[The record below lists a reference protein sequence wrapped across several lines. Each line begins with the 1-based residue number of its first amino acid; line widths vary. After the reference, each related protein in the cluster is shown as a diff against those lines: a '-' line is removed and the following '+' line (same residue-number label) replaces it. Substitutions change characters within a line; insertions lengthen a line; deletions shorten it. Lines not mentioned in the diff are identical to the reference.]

1 MEGKILRCA
10 IYIRVS
16 TWEQATYGKS
26 LRAQKECLEDYA
38 ARHNMKVIGIYADEG
53 QTARKELKKR
63 KAIHALLADVKS
75 DKVDVILFWRM
86 DRWFRSVGDFYKVQD
101 VLDAHGVRWIDVGE
115 PNINM
120 ETRDGRLS
128 LNLALAIGQ
137 NEVDTTSERIKFT
150 VANTIKNGGMV
161 WGYKN
166 LGFGYAV
173 ETVDGKSRII
183 KDPETEHMAEE
194 FYRYLFACK
203 NKQAT
208 VRHMQDTY
216 DIPFSYSMLRTM
228 CSSELYAGMYR
239 GNENYCPAYITKEQL
254 RQLQEIKRNYIRSA
268 PSGRIYLFTSLIRCP
283 LCGQKLIGTATQ
295 SIVNRKTREKRTY
308 IYYRCNRAIIDHL
321 CSYRHRV
328 SQNLVEEY
336 LLSNIQREY
345 EQYLLR
351 CDVRSRERR
360 KAAAKKSPDKIRKEM
375 DRLNLLFQKG
385 RIDDDYYESEYQR
398 LDAELQAASVIIDM
412 PAPAGQVP
420 EHLETVLS
428 DDFRSIYEALSPENR
443 QALWRSTIREI
454 FLTEEHQVDHVD
466 FL

>member
-1 MEGKILRCA
+1 MEKVLRCA

-38 ARHNMKVIGIYADEG
+38 SRHNMKVIGIYADEG

-63 KAIHALLADVKS
+63 KAIHTLLADVRAG
-75 DKVDVILFWRM
+75 KVDVILFWRM

-173 ETVDGKSRII
+173 EIADGNNRII
-183 KDPETEHMAEE
+183 KDPETEHMVEE
-194 FYRYLFACK
+194 FYRYLFACR

-208 VRHMQDTY
+208 VRHMQDTFG
-216 DIPFSYSMLRTM
+216 IPFSYSMLRTM
-228 CSSELYAGMYR
+228 CSSELYAGTYR

-254 RQLQEIKRNYIRSA
+254 RELREIKQNYVRSA
-268 PSGRIYLFTSLIRCP
+268 PSGRIYLFSSLLRCP
-283 LCGQKLIGTATQ
+283 VCGQKLVGTGCR
-295 SIVNRKTREKRTY
+295 SVVNRKTGEKRTY

-328 SQNLVEEY
+328 SQNLIEEY
-336 LLSNIQREY
+336 LLSNVQQEY
-345 EQYLLR
+345 KNYLLR
-351 CDVRSRERR
+351 YDVSSRGRR
-360 KAAAKKSPDKIRKEM
+360 KAAARKSPDKIRKEI

-398 LDAELQAASVIIDM
+398 LDAELQAASVVISLPE
-412 PAPAGQVP
+412 PARQVP
-420 EHLETVLS
+420 EQLAAVLS
-428 DDFRSIYEALSPENR
+428 DDFCSIYQALSAENR
-443 QALWRSTIREI
+443 QSLWRSTIRQI
-454 FLTEEHQVDHVD
+454 YLTEDHQIDHVD

>member
-1 MEGKILRCA
+1 MEKILRCA

-38 ARHNMKVIGIYADEG
+38 ARHNMKVIGVYADEG

-63 KAIHALLADVKS
+63 KAIHALLADVKA

-101 VLDAHGVRWIDVGE
+101 ILDAHNVRWIDVGE

-166 LGFGYAV
+166 LGFGYTV
-173 ETVDGKSRII
+173 ETKDGKSRII
-183 KDPETEHMAEE
+183 KDPETEHMVEE

-208 VRHMQDTY
+208 VKHMQETF

-228 CSSELYAGMYR
+228 CSSELYAGIYR
-239 GNENYCPAYITKEQL
+239 GNENYCPSYITKEQL
-254 RQLQEIKRNYIRSA
+254 QQLLAISRNYVRSA
-268 PSGRIYLFTSLIRCP
+268 PSGRIYLFTGLIRCP
-283 LCGQKLIGTATQ
+283 ICSQKLVGTGCR
-295 SIVNRKTREKRTY
+295 SVINRKTGEKRTY
-308 IYYRCNRAIIDHL
+308 IYYRCNRAIIDRI
-321 CSYRHRV
+321 CTYRHRV
-328 SQNLVEEY
+328 SQNLIEEY
-336 LLSNIQREY
+336 LLNNVQAEY
-345 EQYLLR
+345 DRYLLR
-351 CDVRSRERR
+351 CRVSAKERK
-360 KAAAKKSPDKIRKEM
+360 KAAAKRSPEKIRQEM

-385 RIDDDYYESEYQR
+385 RIQDDYYESEYRR
-398 LDAELQAASVIIDM
+398 LEQELKDACVIIEI
-412 PAPAGQVP
+412 PETPHIP
-420 EHLETVLS
+420 EHLSTVLS
-428 DDFRSIYEALSPENR
+428 DDFQSIYQALSPENR
-443 QALWRSTIREI
+443 QILWRNTIRQI
-454 FLTEEHQVDHVD
+454 YLTEDHQVDHID

>member
-1 MEGKILRCA
+1 MDGKILRCA

-38 ARHNMKVIGIYADEG
+38 ARHDMKVIGIYADEG

-63 KAIHALLADVKS
+63 KAIHALLADVKA

-101 VLDAHGVRWIDVGE
+101 VLDAHNVRWIDVGE

-150 VANTIKNGGMV
+150 VANTVKNGGMV
-161 WGYKN
+161 WGYKS
-166 LGFGYAV
+166 LGFGYTV
-173 ETVDGKSRII
+173 ECVDGKNRII
-183 KDPETEHMAEE
+183 KDPETEHMVDE
-194 FYRYLFACK
+194 FYRYLFAH
-203 NKQAT
+203 KQKRAT
-208 VRHMQDTY
+208 VMHMQETF

-228 CSSELYAGMYR
+228 CSSEIYAGMYR

-254 RQLQEIKRNYIRSA
+254 QELRDIKKNYVRAA
-268 PSGRIYLFTSLIRCP
+268 PSGRVYLFSGLMRCP
-283 LCGQKLIGTATQ
+283 LCGQKLAGTGNN
-295 SIVNRKTREKRTY
+295 SIINRKTGEKRTY
-308 IYYRCNRAIIDHL
+308 IYYRCNRAAVDHI
-321 CSYRHRV
+321 CAYNHRV
-328 SQNLVEEY
+328 SQILIEEY
-336 LLSNIQREY
+336 LLSNVQKEY

-351 CDVRSRERR
+351 CNVTAKERR
-360 KAAAKKSPDKIRKEM
+360 KAASKKSPEKIRKEM

-385 RIDDDYYESEYQR
+385 RIDDEYYESEYQR
-398 LDAELQAASVIIDM
+398 LDAALLDASVMITLPS
-412 PAPAGQVP
+412 PASKAP
-420 EHLETVLS
+420 EQLATILS
-428 DDFRSIYEALSPENR
+428 DDFRSIYQALSPENR
-443 QALWRSTIREI
+443 QSLWRSTIQQI
-454 FLTEEHQVDHVD
+454 YLTEDHQVDHVD